1 MTVKTFCAKQ
11 KVKPSITHTSAT
23 WVWHHSLV
31 VIRKTTIQAGC
42 PTSILFPSLCFF
54 NKRSTEQIEKIELF
68 LKDTPIGV
76 LKARCPNTG
85 LGCSKRLK
93 LKLGLR
99 KTNYTWVKKT
109 TWQQTKNLGG
119 KSSLVSVNTLF
130 WCKDGKL
137 ENTLYLKFSW
147 FPLTLWKPPPPR
159 AYLFKLKYLKITAAK
174 QKRK

>member
-1 MTVKTFCAKQ
+1 MTVTFCARK

-23 WVWHHSLV
+23 WVV
-31 VIRKTTIQAGC
+31 DTTAWLSEEKLQFKLGI
-42 PTSILFPSLCFF
+42 PHPFYSHPCFF
-54 NKRSTEQIEKIELF
+54 NERSTEQIEKIQLF
-68 LKDTPIGV
+68 LKDTPIDM

-85 LGCSKRLK
+85 LSCSRRLK

-109 TWQQTKNLGG
+109 TWQQTKILGR

-147 FPLTLWKPPPPR
+147 LPLTLWKPPPP
-159 AYLFKLKYLKITAAK
+159 
-174 QKRK
+174 QS

>member
-1 MTVKTFCAKQ
+1 MTVTFCAKK

-31 VIRKTTIQAGC
+31 VRRKTTIQAG

-54 NKRSTEQIEKIELF
+54 NERSTEQIEKMQLF
-68 LKDTPIGV
+68 LKDTPIDM

-85 LGCSKRLK
+85 LSCSKRLK

-109 TWQQTKNLGG
+109 TWQQTKNLGR

-137 ENTLYLKFSW
+137 ENTPYSCKSYGTSL
-147 FPLTLWKPPPPR
+147 FPVVSHCGWK
-159 AYLFKLKYLKITAAK
+159 LVEVFG
-174 QKRK
+174 

>member
-1 MTVKTFCAKQ
+1 M
-11 KVKPSITHTSAT
+11 
-23 WVWHHSLV
+23 
-31 VIRKTTIQAGC
+31 
-42 PTSILFPSLCFF
+42 
-54 NKRSTEQIEKIELF
+54 
-68 LKDTPIGV
+68 

-85 LGCSKRLK
+85 LGCSRRLK

-109 TWQQTKNLGG
+109 TWQQTKNLGR

-159 AYLFKLKYLKITAAK
+159 ANLFKLKYLKITAAK